1 MDWKVILRKCLT
13 LNQMKHRFSTAY
25 PPSALV
31 HLMVT
36 LLRLFR
42 REIKAKR
49 AIRNWGIPQHRVD
62 LKYRRECWLRRRFSH
77 NIFWENSI
85 TFHSWRI
92 KLVFVMADNHSHL
105 PFSLA
110 HRYTISKIIS
120 WLKKGRK
127 MLTLQEQKKCDIIWQ
142 WNRKIVIKGKKLNWI
157 SSTLPCWHHK
167 LPILELPVKEIA
179 FHN

>member
-1 MDWKVILRKCLT
+1 MGLTLSRAWKKSVWLWCTNHFHGRFALFYCFVNMDWKVILRKCLT

-31 HLMVT
+31 HFMVT

-49 AIRNWGIPQHRVD
+49 AIRNWHIPQHRVD
-62 LKYRRECWLRRRFSH
+62 LKYRRECWLGRGFSH
-77 NIFWENSI
+77 SIFWENSI

-105 PFSLA
+105 PFLLA
-110 HRYTISKIIS
+110 HRDTISKIIS
-120 WLKKGRK
+120 WLKKGREK
-127 MLTLQEQKKCDIIWQ
+127 TKKTKNNNDAI
-142 WNRKIVIKGKKLNWI
+142 R
-157 SSTLPCWHHK
+157 
-167 LPILELPVKEIA
+167 
-179 FHN
+179 F

>member
-1 MDWKVILRKCLT
+1 MDWKVILRKCFT

-105 PFSLA
+105 PFLLA

-127 MLTLQEQKKCDIIWQ
+127 KPRKQKTTITPFGSKCAVDRTQETRTKHNQDDFCTSPFDKLGVKC
-142 WNRKIVIKGKKLNWI
+142 
-157 SSTLPCWHHK
+157 
-167 LPILELPVKEIA
+167 
-179 FHN
+179 